1 MTPLAP
7 DKFLLFVD
15 DEPTLVLLVK
25 MTLKHRGIPVLTAA
39 SGEEALRMVEQ
50 DTGKTI
56 QVVFTDINMGK
67 VSGWELIERCREVRD
82 DLRFMVLTAE
92 SDNTTQGMRLVSE
105 GKLFAYFDKIN
116 ANQQEMFD
124 KCAEA
129 MVA

>member
-1 MTPLAP
+1 MPAP

-15 DEPTLVLLVK
+15 DETTLVMLVK
-25 MTLKHRGIPVLTAA
+25 MTLKHRGIPVLTAT
-39 SGEEALRMVEQ
+39 SGEEALKLIEQ
-50 DTGKTI
+50 DHTHSIK
-56 QVVFTDINMGK
+56 VVFTDINMGK

-92 SDNTTQGMRLVSE
+92 NDNTSQGARLVAE
-105 GKLFAYFDKIN
+105 GKLFAYFDKIS